1 MNRIFRAMALTLALA
16 GVAALAACETSG
28 GNVQAST
35 VRPADGQPV
44 TKTVYV
50 APKTARCVGVAPMEC
65 LQVRDRPDGAW
76 SLWYAGIEGF
86 DFEPGFRYELQ
97 IDEYKV
103 AQPPADGS
111 SIRWVLKRVVS
122 RVPASE

>member
-1 MNRIFRAMALTLALA
+1 MNRIIRAITLTATLAGA
-16 GVAALAACETSG
+16 AALAACETRG

-35 VRPADGQPV
+35 TRPADGQPV

-65 LQVRDRPDGAW
+65 LQVRDHPDGAW

-86 DFEPGFRYELQ
+86 DFKPGFRYELQ

>member
-1 MNRIFRAMALTLALA
+1 MA
-16 GVAALAACETSG
+16 
-28 GNVQAST
+28 
-35 VRPADGQPV
+35 
-44 TKTVYV
+44 
-50 APKTARCVGVAPMEC
+50 C
-65 LQVRDRPDGAW
+65 LQVRDRPDGEW

-86 DFEPGFRYELQ
+86 DLKPGFLYELQ

-122 RVPASE
+122 RTPASE

>member
-1 MNRIFRAMALTLALA
+1 MNRIVRALALT
-16 GVAALAACETSG
+16 AALASMAALTACETPG
-28 GNVQAST
+28 GNMQSPTA
-35 VRPADGQPV
+35 RPADGQPV
-44 TKTVYV
+44 TKTVYI
-50 APKTARCVGVAPMEC
+50 APKTVRCVGVAPMAC
-65 LQVRDRPDGAW
+65 LQVRDRPDAEW

-86 DFEPGFRYELQ
+86 DFKPGFRYELQ

-111 SIRWVLKRVVS
+111 SIRWVLKRIVS